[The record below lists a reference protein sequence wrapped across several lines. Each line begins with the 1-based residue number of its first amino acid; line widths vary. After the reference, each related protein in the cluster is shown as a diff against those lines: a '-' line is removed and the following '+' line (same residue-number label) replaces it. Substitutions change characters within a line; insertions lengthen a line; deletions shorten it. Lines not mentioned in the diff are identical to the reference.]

1 MQRPGA
7 STGEE
12 EVAPV
17 RTIEWRCLPESKG
30 QGWMK
35 DFSENDERLRTLERL
50 MMAAPSSP
58 AAGRRERL

>member
-1 MQRPGA
+1 
-7 STGEE
+7 
-12 EVAPV
+12 
-17 RTIEWRCLPESKG
+17 
-30 QGWMK
+30 MK